1 MKADFMVT
9 GPYMTQCDP
18 FSIEFDLF
26 EPVRLDGLDRGSKY
40 EMITAAEVDRVEKLA
55 KDE

>member
-1 MKADFMVT
+1 
-9 GPYMTQCDP
+9 MTQCDP